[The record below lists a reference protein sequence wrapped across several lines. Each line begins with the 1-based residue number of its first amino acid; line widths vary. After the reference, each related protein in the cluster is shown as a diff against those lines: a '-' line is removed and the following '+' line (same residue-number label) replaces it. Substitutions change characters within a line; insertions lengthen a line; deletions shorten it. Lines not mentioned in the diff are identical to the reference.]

1 MSRGRSM
8 DRPPAAEGWGMLM
21 AKKTR
26 TLTGPDGE
34 RIQVTAGTSRV
45 HRSHWAIRL
54 HPEVFEVCDR
64 GDTRTQRVSRP
75 EPATVRVGAAGTA
88 AGRMRCRTVR
98 DRAGGWREAL
108 AFRPGDSRRVHASNR
123 PLMRLEGEAGS
134 SSLTRY
140 LDVHWARVGSP

>member
-64 GDTRTQRVSRP
+64 GDTRTQRDHARALAHIRAELERATGVARP
-75 EPATVRVGAAGTA
+75 PIWGP
-88 AGRMRCRTVR
+88 GREDRGRLRPLRPRFEARAR
-98 DRAGGWREAL
+98 DRARGGGRYCCKSHAL
-108 AFRPGDSRRVHASNR
+108 QDRSRPSRRLA
-123 PLMRLEGEAGS
+123 
-134 SSLTRY
+134 
-140 LDVHWARVGSP
+140 